1 MGFFDKAK
9 SFFGG
14 HGVKVEITRLE
25 RQDPGTATF
34 PIGDS
39 VFKGNWRVV
48 TEKPCTVLS
57 HTHEL
62 VIKKTFADDRADEE
76 IVVGE
81 DTHDAD
87 TDIMGA
93 DLKWPYDLAPGATA
107 EDSFLICD
115 IDLPK
120 ALRRLGYAN
129 PEDAI
134 TDTSVEVFFRA
145 TADVKG
151 SPFDPDAT
159 AKVRLIP

>member
-25 RQDPGTATF
+25 RQDPGSVTF
-34 PIGDS
+34 PITDS

-62 VIKKTFADDRADEE
+62 VVKKTHADGREE
-76 IVVGE
+76 ELVVGE
-81 DTHDAD
+81 DTHDSS
-87 TDIMGA
+87 TDIMGHP
-93 DLKWPYDLAPGATA
+93 LKWPYELPAGGAA
-107 EDSFLICD
+107 EDSFLIDD

-120 ALRRLGYAN
+120 ALRRLGYAD
-129 PEDAI
+129 PTDAI
-134 TDTSVEVFFRA
+134 ADTNVEVFFRA

>member
-1 MGFFDKAK
+1 MGFFDRAK

-25 RQDPGTATF
+25 HQEPAEATF

-39 VFKGNWRVV
+39 VFKGNWRV
-48 TEKPCTVLS
+48 TTAKPCTVLS

-62 VIKKTFADDRADEE
+62 VIKKTFADEREEE

-87 TDIMGA
+87 SDIMGHP
-93 DLKWPYDLAPGATA
+93 LEWPYDLAPGSTA
-107 EDSFLICD
+107 EDSFLIDD

-120 ALRRLGYAN
+120 ALRRLGYNN

-134 TDTSVEVFFRA
+134 TDTNIEVFFRA

>member
-25 RQDPGTATF
+25 RQDPSTVTF

-62 VIKKTFADDRADEE
+62 VVKKTFADGREE
-76 IVVGE
+76 ELVVGE
-81 DTHDAD
+81 DTHDNN
-87 TDIMGA
+87 TDILGHP
-93 DLKWPYDLAPGATA
+93 LKWPYDLQAGGAA
-107 EDSFLICD
+107 EDSFLIDD

-134 TDTSVEVFFRA
+134 TDTNVEVFFRA

>member
-25 RQDPGTATF
+25 RQDPAGATF

-39 VFKGNWRVV
+39 VFKGNWKVI
-48 TEKPCTVLS
+48 TEKACTVLS

-62 VIKKTFADDRADEE
+62 VVKKTFADDREEE
-76 IVVGE
+76 IVVSE

-87 TDIMGA
+87 TDIMG
-93 DLKWPYDLAPGATA
+93 DPLKWPYDLAAGATV
-107 EDSFLICD
+107 EDSFLLD
-115 IDLPK
+115 EIDLPK
-120 ALRRLGYAN
+120 VFRRLGYN
-129 PEDAI
+129 DPLDALA
-134 TDTSVEVFFRA
+134 DSNVEVFFRA

-151 SPFDPDAT
+151 SPFDPSAT
-159 AKVRLIP
+159 AKIKLIP